1 MQEIREAT
9 DYRIP
14 IQLKLGAARVYDD
27 VRMAAKCG
35 PDIIYLDGAEGSTGA
50 GPHIAAE
57 ETGIPLMAA
66 IPEARRALEDV
77 GLADEIDLVV
87 AGGIRNGADVAKC
100 IALGATAIAIGTVG
114 LMALNC
120 NKEIPGVTDYMGTV
134 GVPAGQ
140 CYHCHTGRCPV
151 GITTQDPELR
161 KRLDV
166 DEGALRVYN
175 ILTAMTME
183 LQMMARA
190 CGKTDVHSLEPED
203 LCALTVEASAMAKV
217 PLAGTNYV
225 PGVTEETTLNEIKTM
240 MEKYLADSGQMPGV

>member
-1 MQEIREAT
+1 
-9 DYRIP
+9 
-14 IQLKLGAARVYDD
+14 
-27 VRMAAKCG
+27 MAAKCG
-35 PDIIYLDGAEGSTGA
+35 PDVIYLDGAEGGTGA

-77 GLADEIDLVV
+77 GLVDEIYLVV

-100 IALGATAIAIGTVG
+100 LALGATACAIGTTA

-120 NKEIPGVTDYMGTV
+120 NKEIPGVTDYEGTV

-161 KRLDV
+161 KRLVV
-166 DEGALRVYN
+166 DEAALRVYN
-175 ILTAMTME
+175 LLTAMTME
-183 LQMMARA
+183 LQMLARA

-203 LCALTVEASAMAKV
+203 LCALTVEAAAMAKV

-225 PGVTEETTLNEIKTM
+225 PGITERDTLAEIKTM
-240 MEKYLADSGQMPGV
+240 IEKYLADSGQLAGG